1 LSPGYPIGAGE
12 QRVTKGKTMWITAIE
27 ALTNSQPA
35 SEGEFSLLWSLI
47 VPGLILLCS
56 VILTWLLYRHF
67 KKSS

>member
-1 LSPGYPIGAGE
+1 
-12 QRVTKGKTMWITAIE
+12 MWITAIE

-35 SEGEFSLLWSLI
+35 SAGEFSLLWSLI